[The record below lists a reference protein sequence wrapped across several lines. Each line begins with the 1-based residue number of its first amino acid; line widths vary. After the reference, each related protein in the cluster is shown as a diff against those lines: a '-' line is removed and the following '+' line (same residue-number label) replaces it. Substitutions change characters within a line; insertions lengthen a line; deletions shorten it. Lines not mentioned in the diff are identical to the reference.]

1 MWVNIKWKPICDI
14 ECTFY
19 EGKFYVG
26 VVKGDFY
33 IYNDIE
39 QTLHISKDNK
49 EIAKFNRIEYIK
61 KEE

>member
-1 MWVNIKWKPICDI
+1 MWVNIKWKPICNI

-19 EGKFYVG
+19 EGKYYIG
-26 VVKGDFY
+26 VIKGDFY

-39 QTLHISKDNK
+39 QTLIISKDNNN
-49 EIAKFNRIEYIK
+49 IAKFTRIEYIK

>member
-19 EGKFYVG
+19 EKKFYVG
-26 VVKGDFY
+26 TIKRDFY

-49 EIAKFNRIEYIK
+49 KLAKFNRIEYIK